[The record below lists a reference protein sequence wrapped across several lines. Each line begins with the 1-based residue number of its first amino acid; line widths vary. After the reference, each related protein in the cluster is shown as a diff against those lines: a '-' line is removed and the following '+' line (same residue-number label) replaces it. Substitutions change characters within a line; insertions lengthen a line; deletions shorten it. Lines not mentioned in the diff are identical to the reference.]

1 MPTDTSEFTLGLFDN
16 TALSSWTH
24 HALQAVADPDEADDT
39 DDDGNNTPP
48 PPADPATRGSN
59 FHLAGDRELARGWV
73 ARARDNIAA
82 IGLSKML
89 EQSGR
94 APTADEQAQL
104 LRFTGFG
111 ASELAQNCFRRP
123 GEDAFRPEWQD
134 IGAALE
140 AAVTP
145 EEYAALQRATQ
156 YAHYTPETIIR
167 GLWRAAERLGFSGGR
182 VLEPGMGTGL
192 FFAML
197 PVALRDTCQL
207 TGIEYDPVTAR
218 IARLVHPAARVRC
231 EDYARSQMAGRFDLV
246 IGNPPYSDRV
256 VRADPVT
263 RALGLRLH
271 DYFIARSVARL
282 RPGGIALFVT
292 STGTMDKVSTT
303 AREHIASMA
312 DLVGA
317 VRLPEGSMRA
327 AAGTD
332 VVIDVL
338 VFQRREADQSPA
350 GAAWIDLA
358 AVDSAAAD
366 EEGDEAPDTDSPAS
380 PGIRVNRYFADHPEM
395 VLGEHAMRRGIY
407 GPAPAYTC
415 RPRKDGM
422 ALESLLTEA
431 LDRLPAGIFTASA
444 ESGSDDSDDEGRI
457 RAGTAADGA
466 TIKEGSYL
474 PGKAGQLMQIV
485 DGTPRVVAI
494 KNGTIKDGKGR
505 DGIFARNAKIIR
517 ALLPIRDAVRD
528 VLRAQAADHP
538 PLAFPSAS
546 PTESLA
552 ASPWTEAQV
561 RLRIAYSSFVRS
573 FGPINHTVIS
583 VTTDPETGEERET
596 HRRPNL
602 APFADDPDCWLVASI
617 EDHDLESG
625 LARMGAI
632 FRERVI
638 APPSAPLIATA
649 ADALAVTLNETGR
662 VDVDHLAELLDRDPE
677 TALAQLGEAVFRNP
691 GTEAWETDDA
701 YLSGSVRTK
710 LAFAEAAAER
720 DPHYARNVAAL
731 RLVQPEDLL
740 PSDITARLGAP
751 WIPAADIEAFVA
763 EAMDTTTRVRH
774 TVEIASWS
782 VETAPFAYTAAGT
795 SEWGTA
801 RRNAGWLLHDALNSA
816 TPQIFD
822 TIVEDGVE
830 KRVLNSEATEA
841 AKEKL
846 AKIRQAFTN
855 WIWTDPDRTD
865 RLARVYNDRF
875 NNLVPRRFDG
885 RHLTLP
891 GASSIIRL
899 YDHQKRVIWRIVAS
913 GSTYIAHAVGAG
925 KSYAIAGA
933 IMEQKRLGLI
943 AKAMLVVP
951 GHCLAQVS
959 REFLQLY
966 PTARILVADET
977 NFVKEKRSRF
987 LARAATANWDAVIIT
1002 HAAFRFIPVPASFER
1017 EMIKEQIASCADLML
1032 RSDDGDRITRKRLE
1046 AMKEKLG
1053 ERLAALKSRRD
1064 DMVTLEEIGIDQIIV
1079 DEAQEFRKLS
1089 FATNQVNLKGV
1100 DPDGSQ
1106 RAWDLFIKAR
1116 YLDRKRPGRAL
1127 IQSSGTPITN
1137 TLGEMYT
1144 LLRFRA
1150 PEALRERGVHEF
1162 DAWASAFGDTST
1174 ELELQP
1180 SGAYKPVTR
1189 FAAFINV
1196 ADLMMMFRSI
1206 ADVVQKTDLRGLLT
1220 LPRIRTG
1227 QRQLVTAE
1235 ASPAFKDYQRHLAQ
1249 RISAIESRK
1258 GKVQKGDDILLSVI
1272 TDGRHAAI
1280 DMRLVWHASD
1290 DEPANKLNKL
1300 IDNVHRI
1307 WAETAAQNYLRP
1319 DGTPYPIPGG
1329 GQMVFSDL
1337 GTINVEA
1344 TRGFSAY
1351 RWIRQQLIARGVPV
1365 GQIAFMQDYKRSAD
1379 KQRLFADFRAGRIR
1393 VLIGSSDTM
1402 GTGVNVQQRLKAMHH
1417 LDVPWLPS
1425 QIEQREGRIERQ
1437 GNQHDEIFIYAYA
1450 TLGSMDATMWQNNER
1465 KARFIE
1471 AALSGD
1477 RAIRRLEDAGSQANQ
1492 FAMAKAIASGDSR
1505 LMRKAGLESEIA
1517 RLQRQRAAHVDDQHA
1532 IRRQIRDARYDQAH
1546 AEGRITA
1553 ITTDLTRRQSTRG
1566 ELFTM
1571 EVEGRTIT
1579 QRKAAGAALLTK
1591 VRLAAR
1597 ERTERRWTVG
1607 RIGGFGLTCTIR
1619 AGRHDLR
1626 LEPHLALE
1634 RTDFP
1639 QSIDIDGETT
1649 PVGIIARL
1657 EHALD
1662 RMDVEIEENRRRV
1675 IDAKA
1680 RLAGYEP
1687 RLGETFPLQGEL
1699 DGKLAQL
1706 ADIEADLA
1714 STEGSVTANH
1724 PQPRAAAA

>member
-1 MPTDTSEFTLGLFDN
+1 MTIDTDSFTLSLFDN
-16 TALSSWTH
+16 AAAPDWNH
-24 HALQAVADPDEADDT
+24 HASPISLGAHDADDGDEADD
-39 DDDGNNTPP
+39 NTEENGDVSALAVTPV
-48 PPADPATRGSN
+48 ARGSN
-59 FHLAGDRELARGWV
+59 FHLEGERDLARGWA

-82 IGLSKML
+82 IRLSKAL
-89 EQSGR
+89 EQSGN
-94 APTADEQAQL
+94 APTKDEQAQL
-104 LRFTGFG
+104 LRFIGFG
-111 ASELAQNCFRRP
+111 ATELAQNCFRRP
-123 GEDAFRPEWQD
+123 GEEDFRPDWRE

-140 AAVTP
+140 KTVTP

-167 GLWRAAERLGFSGGR
+167 ALWRTAERLGFIGGR

-192 FFAML
+192 FFALL
-197 PVALRDTCQL
+197 PEALRETCQL

-218 IARLVHPAARVRC
+218 IARLVHPEAQVRC
-231 EDYARSQMAGRFDLV
+231 EDYTRSNLAGRFDLA
-246 IGNPPYSDRV
+246 IGNPPFSGRV

-263 RALGLRLH
+263 RSLGLLLH
-271 DYFIARSVARL
+271 DYFIARSIARL

-292 STGTMDKVSTT
+292 STGTMDKVSTS
-303 AREHIASMA
+303 AREHIAAMA
-312 DLVGA
+312 DLIGA

-327 AAGTD
+327 SAGTE
-332 VVIDVL
+332 VVIDLL
-338 VFQRREADQSPA
+338 VFQRRDTGQAPA
-350 GAAWIDLA
+350 GADWIDLA
-358 AVDSAAAD
+358 PVERAMTDADDTGDSAD
-366 EEGDEAPDTDSPAS
+366 DIVGAS
-380 PGIRVNRYFADHPEM
+380 SSILVNRYFAEHPQM
-395 VLGEHAMRRGIY
+395 VLGAHALKRGIY
-407 GPAPAYTC
+407 GPAPVYTC
-415 RPRKDGM
+415 RPRKNGV

-431 LDRLPAGIFTASA
+431 LDRLPASIVTASA
-444 ESGSDDSDDEGRI
+444 ESLADADADAGDETGL

-466 TIKEGSYL
+466 TIKEGSYFL
-474 PGKAGQLMQIV
+474 GASGPLMQIV
-485 DGTPRVVAI
+485 DGNAQAVAI
-494 KNGTIKDGKGR
+494 RQAKSSGGILAR
-505 DGIFARNAKIIR
+505 DAKIIR

-528 VLRAQAADHP
+528 LLRAQAVDQ
-538 PLAFPSAS
+538 
-546 PTESLA
+546 
-552 ASPWTEAQV
+552 PWTQAQV
-561 RLRIAYSSFVRS
+561 RLRIAYSNFVRG
-573 FGPINHTVIS
+573 FGPINHTVVS
-583 VTTDPETGEERET
+583 VMTDPETSEDRET

-617 EDHDLESG
+617 EDYDLESG
-625 LARMGAI
+625 LARMGPI

-638 APPSAPLIATA
+638 APPAAPLIATA

-662 VDVDHLAELLDRDPE
+662 VDVDHLAELLDSDPE
-677 TALAQLGEAVFRNP
+677 TALAQLGETAFRDP
-691 GTEAWETDDA
+691 ATEIWETDDA

-710 LAFAEAAAER
+710 LALAEAAAEC
-720 DPHYARNVAAL
+720 DPQYRRNVTAL
-731 RLVQPEDLL
+731 RRVQPEDLR

-751 WIPAADIEAFVA
+751 WIPASDIEAFA
-763 EAMDTTTRVRH
+763 LEIMGTATHIRH
-774 TVEIASWS
+774 TVEIAAWS

-801 RRNAGWLLHDALNSA
+801 RRNARLLLHDALNNA

-822 TIVEDGVE
+822 TIIEDGVE
-830 KRVLNSEATEA
+830 KRVLNGEATEA

-846 AKIRQAFTN
+846 ARIKESFTS

-865 RLARVYNDRF
+865 RLARIYNDRF
-875 NNLVPRRFDG
+875 NNLVPRHFDG

-891 GASSIIRL
+891 GASPIIRL

-913 GSTYIAHAVGAG
+913 GSTYIAHTVGAG

-943 AKAMLVVP
+943 NKAMLVVP

-966 PTARILVADET
+966 PAARILVADET

-1002 HAAFRFIPVPASFER
+1002 HSAFRFIPVPAAFER
-1017 EMIKEQIASCADLML
+1017 AMIAEQIEACEAIAARADE
-1032 RSDDGDRITRKRLE
+1032 GDRITRKRLE

-1053 ERLAALKSRRD
+1053 EKLEALKTRRD

-1079 DEAQEFRKLS
+1079 DEAQEFRKLT

-1106 RAWDLFIKAR
+1106 RAWDLFVKSR
-1116 YLDRKRPGRAL
+1116 YLERKRPCRAL
-1127 IQSSGTPITN
+1127 IQASGTPITN

-1144 LLRFRA
+1144 LLRYQA
-1150 PEALRERGVHEF
+1150 PDALRDRGVHEF

-1180 SGAYKPVTR
+1180 SGSYKPVTR

-1220 LPRIRTG
+1220 LPRIHTG

-1235 ASPAFKDYQRHLAQ
+1235 ASPAFKDYQKHLAR
-1249 RISAIESRK
+1249 RIEAIETRT
-1258 GKVQKGDDILLSVI
+1258 GRVQKGDDILLSVI

-1280 DMRLVWHASD
+1280 DMRLVWHGSD

-1300 IDNVHRI
+1300 IDNVHSI
-1307 WAETAAQNYLRP
+1307 WRETAGQNYVRP
-1319 DGTPYPIPGG
+1319 DGTSYPNPGA
-1329 GQMVFSDL
+1329 GQMIFSDL

-1351 RWIRQQLIARGVPV
+1351 RWIRDQLIARGIPA
-1365 GQIAFMQDYKRSAD
+1365 GEIAFMQDYKKSAD
-1379 KQRLFADFRAGRIR
+1379 KQRLFADFRAGRVR
-1393 VLIGSSDTM
+1393 VLIGSSETM
-1402 GTGVNVQQRLKAMHH
+1402 GTGVNVQMRLKALHH

-1437 GNQHDEIFIYAYA
+1437 GNQHEEIEIYAYA
-1450 TLGSMDATMWQNNER
+1450 MLGSMDATMWQNNER

-1477 RAIRRLEDAGSQANQ
+1477 RTIRRLEEEGGQANQ

-1517 RLQRQRAAHVDDQHA
+1517 RLQRQRAAHIDDQHA
-1532 IRRQIRDARYDQAH
+1532 IRRQIRDATRDQAH
-1546 AEGRITA
+1546 AEARVRA
-1553 ITTDLTRRQSTRG
+1553 ITTDIVRRQSTRG
-1566 ELFTM
+1566 DEFTM
-1571 EVEGRTIT
+1571 EVEGRTIA
-1579 QRKAAGAALLTK
+1579 QRKVAGGSLLTK

-1597 ERTERRWTVG
+1597 ERAERSWMVG
-1607 RIGGFGLTCTIR
+1607 RIGGFDLTCAIQSGLR
-1619 AGRHDLR
+1619 DGR
-1626 LEPHLALE
+1626 LEPTLALQ
-1634 RTDFP
+1634 RTEFV
-1639 QSIDIDGETT
+1639 QAIDLDAETT
-1649 PVGIIARL
+1649 AVGIIARL
-1657 EHALD
+1657 EHAID
-1662 RMDVEIEENRRRV
+1662 RMDAELAEQRRRAV
-1675 IDAKA
+1675 DAKA
-1680 RLAGYEP
+1680 RLAGYQP
-1687 RLGETFPLQGEL
+1687 RLGETFALQGEL
-1699 DGKLAQL
+1699 DSKLGQL
-1706 ADIEADLA
+1706 AEIEADLA
-1714 STEGSVTANH
+1714 STESTGADGH
-1724 PQPRAAAA
+1724 PAHSAAIAT

>member
-1 MPTDTSEFTLGLFDN
+1 MPTDDSDFTLSLFDD
-16 TALSSWTH
+16 TPLSGWTH
-24 HALQAVADPDEADDT
+24 HEPPIGANSYGAIEADA
-39 DDDGNNTPP
+39 DGDREDGDVAPP
-48 PPADPATRGSN
+48 VTAPAKRGSN
-59 FHLAGDRELARGWV
+59 FHLAGDRALAGGWQ

-89 EQSGR
+89 EQTGR
-94 APTADEQAQL
+94 APTPDEQAQL
-104 LRFTGFG
+104 LRFVGFG

-123 GEDAFRPEWQD
+123 GENAFRPEWQE
-134 IGAALE
+134 IGATLE

-156 YAHYTPETIIR
+156 YAHYTPEPIIR
-167 GLWRAAERLGFSGGR
+167 GLWRAAERLGFCGGR

-192 FFAML
+192 FFALL
-197 PVALRDTCQL
+197 PAALRDVCQL

-218 IARLVHPAARVRC
+218 VARLVHPEAQVRC
-231 EDYARSQMAGRFDLV
+231 EDYARSRLTGHFDLV
-246 IGNPPYSDRV
+246 IGNPPFSDRV

-263 RALGLRLH
+263 RTLGLRLH
-271 DYFIARSVARL
+271 DYFIARSIARL

-292 STGTMDKVSTT
+292 STGTMDKANTT
-303 AREHIASMA
+303 AREHIASIA

-332 VVIDVL
+332 VVIDL
-338 VFQRREADQSPA
+338 SVFQRRADDQPAA

-358 AVDSAAAD
+358 AIAPAAD
-366 EEGDEAPDTDSPAS
+366 EEGDDTGDSDRPAS
-380 PGIRVNRYFADHPEM
+380 ADFQVNCYFAGHPEM

-407 GPAPAYTC
+407 GPGMTYTC
-415 RPRKDGM
+415 RPRHDGVD
-422 ALESLLTEA
+422 LEIPLKEA
-431 LDRLPAGIFTASA
+431 IDRLPPGIVSASQEPPADAHNDDRA
-444 ESGSDDSDDEGRI
+444 EPVPH
-457 RAGTAADGA
+457 AGTAAEGA

-474 PGKAGQLMQIV
+474 LGQAGRLVQIV
-485 DGTPRVVAI
+485 GGESRRVAI
-494 KNGTIKDGKGR
+494 KEAKSGSGILAR
-505 DGIFARNAKIIR
+505 DAKIICG
-517 ALLPIRDAVRD
+517 LLPIRDAIRD
-528 VLRAQAADHP
+528 VLRAQAADQ
-538 PLAFPSAS
+538 
-546 PTESLA
+546 
-552 ASPWTEAQV
+552 PWAKAQI

-583 VTTDPETGEERET
+583 VTTDPETGEERES

-617 EDHDLESG
+617 EDYDLESG

-638 APPSAPLIATA
+638 APPAAPLIATA

-662 VDVDHLAELLDRDPE
+662 VDIDHLSELLDRDPD
-677 TALAQLGEAVFRNP
+677 TALAQLGEAVFLNP
-691 GTEAWETDDA
+691 STEAWETDDA

-710 LAFAEAAAER
+710 LAIAEAAADR
-720 DPHYARNVAAL
+720 NPQYARNVVAL
-731 RLVQPEDLL
+731 RRVQPEDLR

-751 WIPAADIEAFVA
+751 WIPAADIEAFAA
-763 EAMDTTTRVRH
+763 EVMGTATRVRH

-782 VETAPFAYTAAGT
+782 VDIAPFIGTAAGT
-795 SEWGTA
+795 SEWGTS

-846 AKIRQAFTN
+846 ARTKDAFTA
-855 WIWTDPDRTD
+855 WVWTDPDRTD
-865 RLARVYNDRF
+865 RLARLYNDRF

-899 YDHQKRVIWRIVAS
+899 YEHQKRVIWRIVAS
-913 GSTYIAHAVGAG
+913 GSTYIAHTVGAG

-943 AKAMLVVP
+943 SKAMLVVP

-977 NFVKEKRSRF
+977 NFVKAKRSRF

-1002 HAAFRFIPVPASFER
+1002 HAAFRFIPVPAGFER
-1017 EMIKEQIASCADLML
+1017 EIIQQQIASCAELML
-1032 RSDDGDRITRKRLE
+1032 RNDDDDRVTRKRLE

-1053 ERLAALKSRRD
+1053 ERLEALKSRRD

-1106 RAWDLFIKAR
+1106 RAWDLFVKAR

-1127 IQSSGTPITN
+1127 IQASGTPITN

-1144 LLRFRA
+1144 LLRFQA

-1196 ADLMMMFRSI
+1196 ADLMMMFRSV
-1206 ADVVQKTDLRGLLT
+1206 ADLVQKSDLRGLLT

-1227 QRQLVTAE
+1227 QRQLITAE
-1235 ASPAFKDYQRHLAQ
+1235 ASPAFRHYQHRLAQ
-1249 RISAIESRK
+1249 RIEAIEARK

-1280 DMRLVWHASD
+1280 DMRLVWHGSD
-1290 DEPANKLNKL
+1290 NEPANKLNKL
-1300 IDNVHRI
+1300 VDNVHRI
-1307 WAETAAQNYLRP
+1307 WAETAALSYLRP
-1319 DGTPYPIPGG
+1319 DGTPYPIPGA
-1329 GQMVFSDL
+1329 GQMIFSDL
-1337 GTINVEA
+1337 GTISVEA

-1351 RWIRQQLIARGVPV
+1351 RWIRQQLIARGVPA
-1365 GQIAFMQDYKRSAD
+1365 GQIAFMQHYKRSAD
-1379 KQRLFADFRAGRIR
+1379 KQRLFADFRAGRVRI
-1393 VLIGSSDTM
+1393 LIGSSDTM

-1437 GNQHDEIFIYAYA
+1437 GNQHDEIDIFAYA

-1477 RAIRRLEDAGSQANQ
+1477 RTIRRIEDAGSQANQ

-1517 RLQRQRAAHVDDQHA
+1517 RRKGGSSRS
-1532 IRRQIRDARYDQAH
+1532 R
-1546 AEGRITA
+1546 
-1553 ITTDLTRRQSTRG
+1553 LT
-1566 ELFTM
+1566 
-1571 EVEGRTIT
+1571 
-1579 QRKAAGAALLTK
+1579 
-1591 VRLAAR
+1591 
-1597 ERTERRWTVG
+1597 
-1607 RIGGFGLTCTIR
+1607 
-1619 AGRHDLR
+1619 
-1626 LEPHLALE
+1626 
-1634 RTDFP
+1634 
-1639 QSIDIDGETT
+1639 
-1649 PVGIIARL
+1649 
-1657 EHALD
+1657 
-1662 RMDVEIEENRRRV
+1662 
-1675 IDAKA
+1675 
-1680 RLAGYEP
+1680 
-1687 RLGETFPLQGEL
+1687 
-1699 DGKLAQL
+1699 L
-1706 ADIEADLA
+1706 AD
-1714 STEGSVTANH
+1714 GN
-1724 PQPRAAAA
+1724 

>member
-1 MPTDTSEFTLGLFDN
+1 MPNDTEFTHSLFDN
-16 TALSSWTH
+16 TALSSWSPDT
-24 HALQAVADPDEADDT
+24 LQAVAEPDEVDEADT
-39 DDDGNNTPP
+39 DDADQDGDTCL
-48 PPADPATRGSN
+48 PAADAVVLGSN
-59 FHLAGDRELARGWV
+59 FHLTGDRELARGWP
-73 ARARDNIAA
+73 ARARGNIAA
-82 IGLSKML
+82 ISLSKAL

-94 APTADEQAQL
+94 APTADEQAEL

-123 GEDAFRPEWQD
+123 GEDEFRPGWQE

-192 FFAML
+192 FFALL
-197 PVALRDTCQL
+197 PMALRETCHL
-207 TGIEYDPVTAR
+207 TGIEYDPITAR
-218 IARLVHPAARVRC
+218 IARLVHPEARVRC
-231 EDYARSQMAGRFDLV
+231 EDYTRSPLAGRFDLV
-246 IGNPPYSDRV
+246 IGNPPFSDRV

-263 RALGLRLH
+263 RTLGLRLH
-271 DYFIARSVARL
+271 DYFIARSIERL
-282 RPGGIALFVT
+282 RAGGLALFVT
-292 STGTMDKVSTT
+292 STGTMDKVSTA
-303 AREHIASMA
+303 AREHVAGMA
-312 DLVGA
+312 DLVDA

-338 VFQRREADQSPA
+338 VFQRRADGQPPA

-358 AVDSAAAD
+358 PVERAMTDTD
-366 EEGDEAPDTDSPAS
+366 DEGDDTDSPEHGHGS
-380 PGIRVNRYFADHPEM
+380 PSIKVNRYFAEHPEM
-395 VLGEHAMRRGIY
+395 VLGEHALRRGIY
-407 GPAPAYTC
+407 GPAPVYTC
-415 RPRKDGM
+415 RPRQDGT
-422 ALESLLTEA
+422 ALETLLTEA
-431 LDRLPAGIFTASA
+431 LDRLPAGIVPASA
-444 ESGSDDSDDEGRI
+444 EFPTDVDSDAESGTVA
-457 RAGTAADGA
+457 RAGTAAEGA

-474 PGKAGQLMQIV
+474 PGTADRLVQIV
-485 DGTPRVVAI
+485 DGEPRAVAI
-494 KNGTIKDGKGR
+494 KEGKGSG
-505 DGIFARNAKIIR
+505 GIFARDAKIIR

-528 VLRAQAADHP
+528 VLRAQAADQ
-538 PLAFPSAS
+538 
-546 PTESLA
+546 
-552 ASPWTEAQV
+552 PWTEAQV

-573 FGPINHTVIS
+573 FGPINHTVVS
-583 VTTDPETGEERET
+583 VTTDPETDEERET
-596 HRRPNL
+596 HRRPNI

-617 EDHDLESG
+617 EDYDLESD
-625 LARMGAI
+625 LARMGPI

-662 VDVDHLAELLDRDPE
+662 VDIDHLAELLDRDPE
-677 TALAQLGEAVFRNP
+677 TALAQLGDAVFRNP
-691 GTEAWETDDA
+691 CTEAWETDDA

-710 LAFAEAAAER
+710 LAMAEAAAER
-720 DPHYARNVAAL
+720 DPHYARNVEAL
-731 RLVQPEDLL
+731 RLVQPEDLR

-751 WIPAADIEAFVA
+751 WIPAADIETFAA
-763 EAMDTTTRVRH
+763 EVMGTATCVRH

-782 VETAPFAYTAAGT
+782 VEIAPFVGTAAGT
-795 SEWGTA
+795 SEWGTSH
-801 RRNAGWLLHDALNSA
+801 RNAGWLLHDALNSA
-816 TPQIFD
+816 MPQIFD

-846 AKIRQAFTN
+846 ARIRSAFSA
-855 WIWTDPDRTD
+855 WVWTDPDRTD
-865 RLARVYNDRF
+865 RLARLYNDRF

-891 GASSIIRL
+891 GACSIIRL

-913 GSTYIAHAVGAG
+913 GSTYIAHTVGAG

-943 AKAMLVVP
+943 SKAMLVVP

-977 NFVKEKRSRF
+977 NFVKAKRSRF

-1002 HAAFRFIPVPASFER
+1002 HAAFRFIPVPAGFER
-1017 EMIKEQIASCADLML
+1017 ELIEEQIASCADLML
-1032 RSDDGDRITRKRLE
+1032 RSDDGDRVTRKRLE

-1089 FATNQVNLKGV
+1089 FATTQVNLKGV

-1106 RAWDLFIKAR
+1106 RAWDLFVKAR
-1116 YLDRKRPGRAL
+1116 YLDRKRPGRLGQPGRAL
-1127 IQSSGTPITN
+1127 IQSPGTPITN

-1144 LLRFRA
+1144 LLRFQA

-1220 LPRIRTG
+1220 LPRIRGG

-1235 ASPAFKDYQRHLAQ
+1235 ASPAFKDYQKHLAR
-1249 RISAIESRK
+1249 RIEAIESRK

-1280 DMRLVWHASD
+1280 DLRLVWHGSD
-1290 DEPANKLNKL
+1290 DEPENKLNKL

-1307 WAETAAQNYLRP
+1307 WSETAEQSYLRP
-1319 DGTPYPIPGG
+1319 DGTEYPIPGA
-1329 GQMVFSDL
+1329 GQMIFSDL

-1351 RWIRQQLIARGVPV
+1351 RWIRQQLIVRGVPV

-1379 KQRLFADFRAGRIR
+1379 KQRLFADFRAGRVR

-1505 LMRKAGLESEIA
+1505 LMQKAGLESEIA

-1532 IRRQIRDARYDQAH
+1532 IRRQIRDATYDQAH
-1546 AEGRITA
+1546 AEGRIKA
-1553 ITTDLTRRQSTRG
+1553 ITIDLTRRQSTRG
-1566 ELFTM
+1566 EMFTI

-1579 QRKAAGAALLTK
+1579 QRKAAGASLLTK

-1597 ERTERRWTVG
+1597 ERTERSWTVG
-1607 RIGGFGLTCTIR
+1607 RIGGFDLSCDIQCDIR
-1619 AGRHDLR
+1619 SGRHDLR

-1634 RTDFP
+1634 RTDFAQP
-1639 QSIDIDGETT
+1639 IGIDAETT
-1649 PVGIIARL
+1649 PVGIIAKL

-1662 RMDVEIEENRRRV
+1662 RMDTELEENRRRV

-1706 ADIEADLA
+1706 AEIEADLA
-1714 STEGSVTANH
+1714 GTDGVIDEHRPA
-1724 PQPRAAAA
+1724 QPKAA